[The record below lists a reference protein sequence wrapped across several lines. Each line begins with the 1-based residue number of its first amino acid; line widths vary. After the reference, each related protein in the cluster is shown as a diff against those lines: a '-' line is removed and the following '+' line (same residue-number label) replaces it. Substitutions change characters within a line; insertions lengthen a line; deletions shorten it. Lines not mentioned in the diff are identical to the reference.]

1 MSFATQVLDF
11 YFSLPNSFT
20 PPNGVETIFPFENP
34 ETRRVMEIFFNKY
47 YADDNPRTLIFG
59 INPGRHGAGITG
71 IGFTDPILL
80 EEKCGIAN
88 TLERRSEL
96 SAQFIC
102 EVVDAYGG
110 PEKFYGDFLF
120 TTVLPFGLL
129 KNGKNYNYYDD
140 KETLAYFDGFIKES
154 IKKQMAFDGA
164 RKDIVCIGQ
173 GKNLKYLETLNK
185 EEKLFER
192 IDVIPHPRWVMQYR
206 RKEKEK
212 YIQTYIDTL
221 VAAKEGRE
229 HA

>member
-1 MSFATQVLDF
+1 VSFATQILDF
-11 YFSLPNSFT
+11 YFSLPNSFI

-34 ETRRVMEIFFNKY
+34 ETRRVMELFFNTY

-154 IKKQMAFDGA
+154 IKKQMAFDEA
-164 RKDIVCIGQ
+164 RKGIVCIGQ

-185 EEKLFER
+185 EEKLFEG
-192 IDVIPHPRWVMQYR
+192 IGVIPHPRWVMQYR

-212 YIQTYIDTL
+212 YIQVYIDTL
-221 VAAKEGRE
+221 VAAKEGKSV
-229 HA
+229 

>member
-1 MSFATQVLDF
+1 MFSSQILDF

-20 PPNGVETIFPFENP
+20 PSNGVETIFPFENP

-88 TLERRSEL
+88 ILERRSEL

-102 EVVDAYGG
+102 EVVDAYCG

-154 IKKQMAFDGA
+154 IKKQMAFEGA
-164 RKDIVCIGQ
+164 QKGIVCIGQ

-221 VAAKEGRE
+221 VAAKEGRN

>member
-1 MSFATQVLDF
+1 MYAEEILDF

-20 PPNGVETIFPFENP
+20 PPNGVERIFPFENP
-34 ETRRVMEIFFNKY
+34 ETRRVMEIFFNTY
-47 YADDNPRTLIFG
+47 YADDDPRTLIFG

-140 KETLAYFDGFIKES
+140 KETLAYFDGFIKEC
-154 IKKQMAFDGA
+154 IKKQMMFDGA
-164 RKDIVCIGQ
+164 RRGIVCIGQ

-221 VAAKEGRE
+221 VAAKEGE
-229 HA
+229 KHV